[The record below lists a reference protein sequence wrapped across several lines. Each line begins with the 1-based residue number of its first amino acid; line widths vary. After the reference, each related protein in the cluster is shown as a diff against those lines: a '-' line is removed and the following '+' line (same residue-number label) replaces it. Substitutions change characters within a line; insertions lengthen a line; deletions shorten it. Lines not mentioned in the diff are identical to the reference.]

1 MSNFSKIQYYMYALY
16 DFNDLSTLPLLYQ
29 QEFHLAITFTI
40 PSNTS
45 ITVVSS
51 YCH

>member
-1 MSNFSKIQYYMYALY
+1 MSNFSKIQYIVLY
-16 DFNDLSTLPLLYQ
+16 DINDLALPLLCTNK
-29 QEFHLAITFTI
+29 FHLAITFTI
-40 PSNTS
+40 PSNRS